1 VVTLWRRVS
10 QGEALCAFVPD
21 DTLHMDPAYT
31 AELTESVEYDGES
44 VTELPVVDY
53 EFVGSMYMFDL
64 PNGESRSFG
73 TGVVDTVSAIES

>member
-1 VVTLWRRVS
+1 
-10 QGEALCAFVPD
+10 
-21 DTLHMDPAYT
+21 MDPAYT
-31 AELTESVEYDGES
+31 AVLTESVEYDGES

-73 TGVVDTVSAIES
+73 TGVVDAVSAIES

>member
-1 VVTLWRRVS
+1 V
-10 QGEALCAFVPD
+10 
-21 DTLHMDPAYT
+21 
-31 AELTESVEYDGES
+31 LTESVEYDGES

-73 TGVVDTVSAIES
+73 TGVVDAVSALE